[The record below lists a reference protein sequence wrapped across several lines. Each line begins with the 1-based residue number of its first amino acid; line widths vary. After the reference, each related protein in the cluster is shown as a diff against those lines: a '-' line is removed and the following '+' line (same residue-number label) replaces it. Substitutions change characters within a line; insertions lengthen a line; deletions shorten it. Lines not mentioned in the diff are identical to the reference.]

1 MDIIT
6 NWLPE
11 LITGLLGG
19 GLVALF
25 TIPEKK
31 ASARLDNAERVVAK
45 YEDILKKYEKRI
57 SELEEE
63 VKTLR
68 EDVEKR
74 DTRIHELEQKLLAM
88 ETKRNA
94 KGQFVKRTPNPQTQQ
109 KVVGSAIVSQDEI

>member
-1 MDIIT
+1 MDILT

-31 ASARLDNAERVVAK
+31 AAARLDNAERVVAK
-45 YEDILKKYEKRI
+45 YEDILKKYEARI
-57 SELEEE
+57 SELETE

-68 EDVEKR
+68 EDIDKR
-74 DTRIHELEQKLLAM
+74 DDRIHELEQKLSAM
-88 ETKRNA
+88 EVKRNS
-94 KGQFVKRTPNPQTQQ
+94 KGQFVKRQPRQPRNY
-109 KVVGSAIVSQDEI
+109 GSAMVSQDEAGK